1 MRPNDKILSYLKTT
15 RFLNLKLDWNAN
27 FIKVSKPHWN
37 DILRFAFSLCH
48 DKDDANDLL
57 QATLLKAFKA
67 FPTFVEKN
75 TDPEVF
81 NAPLLL
87 EKFLNQPEFQR
98 HIKNWLF
105 KITKNSFL
113 DSHAVQKRW
122 RKENDESE
130 LENLEANPDATDS
143 SFSDSDV
150 VTSSNVANQQ
160 KAFYREALDDHWK
173 TKLDVLTE
181 RQRSILF
188 LAAEDYSYKE
198 IAEILTIPIGTVM
211 SNLSRTLKKLKSLP
225 N

>member
-1 MRPNDKILSYLKTT
+1 M
-15 RFLNLKLDWNAN
+15 KLDWNAN

-48 DKDDANDLL
+48 DRDEANDLL

-67 FPTFVEKN
+67 FPAFVEKN
-75 TDPEVF
+75 TNPEVF
-81 NAPLLL
+81 NTPPLL

-113 DSHAVQKRW
+113 DSHSVQKRW
-122 RKENDESE
+122 KKENDESV
-130 LENLEANPDATDS
+130 LENLEASDDS
-143 SFSDSDV
+143 LESSLADSEI
-150 VTSSNVANQQ
+150 VTSSNVTNQQ
-160 KAFYREALDDHWK
+160 KAFYREALDDNWK
-173 TKLDVLTE
+173 IKLDVLTE

-211 SNLSRTLKKLKSLP
+211 SNLSRTLKKLKT
-225 N
+225 